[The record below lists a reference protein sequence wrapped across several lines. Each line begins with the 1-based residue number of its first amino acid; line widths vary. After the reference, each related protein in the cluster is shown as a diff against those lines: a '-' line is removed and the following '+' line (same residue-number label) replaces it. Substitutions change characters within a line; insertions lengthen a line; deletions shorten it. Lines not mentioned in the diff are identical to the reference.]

1 MSRIM
6 GGATRI
12 FHGIQHF
19 QERVFG
25 TKRSLFR
32 RLEHGQAPLALF
44 VTCSD
49 SRINPNLLTQTE
61 PGELFILRNAGNLV
75 PPHGGSGGISGS
87 AATLEYA
94 LKVLHI
100 RDAIVCGHSK
110 CGAIQALLAPDS
122 LRDLP
127 AVSSWLTYA
136 RDILP
141 AVESAGAALTAAE
154 KLNLAIERNVL
165 LQLEHI
171 ESYPFVA
178 EALAAGRL
186 RLHGWVYYLESGQVT
201 VHVPGKERFVPLA
214 EAMPQKDQA
223 LLPGEKDDRSIL
235 GDSI

>member
-12 FHGIQHF
+12 IEGIQHF
-19 QERVFG
+19 QDRVFG
-25 TKRSLFR
+25 THQSLFR
-32 RLEHGQAPLALF
+32 RLGEQQTPSALF
-44 VTCSD
+44 ITCSD
-49 SRINPNLLTQTE
+49 SRINPNLLTQTD

-75 PPHGGSGGISGS
+75 PAMGACSGS

-100 RDAIVCGHSK
+100 HDVIVCGHSK
-110 CGAIQALLAPDS
+110 CGAMQGLLAPDT

-127 AVSSWLTYA
+127 AVNDWLTYA

-141 AVESAGAALTAAE
+141 AVEQYGVGLSPAE

-171 ESYPFVA
+171 KTYPFVV
-178 EALAAGRL
+178 EALAASKL
-186 RLHGWVYYLESGQVT
+186 RLHGWMYFIESGQVT
-201 VHVPGKERFVPLA
+201 AYTPDKERFVPLMEAVRQKWLAPVSA
-214 EAMPQKDQA
+214 EKV
-223 LLPGEKDDRSIL
+223 DRGIL

>member
-1 MSRIM
+1 MGRIV

-12 FHGIQHF
+12 FQGIQHF

-25 TKRSLFR
+25 TKQSLFR
-32 RLEHGQAPLALF
+32 RLGEGQSPLALF
-44 VTCSD
+44 ITCSD
-49 SRINPNLLTQTE
+49 SRINPNLLTQTQ

-75 PPHGGSGGISGS
+75 PPHGGGGISGS

-110 CGAIQALLAPDS
+110 CGAMQGLLAPDS

-127 AVSSWLTYA
+127 AVTSWLTHA
-136 RDILP
+136 RAILP
-141 AVESAGAALTAAE
+141 VVEALGAALSPAE

-165 LQLEHI
+165 QQLQHI
-171 ESYPFVA
+171 QTYPFVN
-178 EALAAGRL
+178 EALTAGQL
-186 RLHGWVYYLESGQVT
+186 RLHGWMYYIESGQVT
-201 VHVPGKERFVPLA
+201 VHVAGRERFVPLA
-214 EAMPQKDQA
+214 EAMRDKDIGPVA
-223 LLPGEKDDRSIL
+223 SGEIDHGVL